1 MIDFLK
7 NIMLKKLNSFIK
19 NYLQKL
25 PVPGFSGMSLY
36 ELLKL
41 YWDGIIHGFITVRAG
56 AIAYSFF
63 MAIFPFLL
71 FTMTLIPLVP
81 IDGFQSDFIAF
92 IHDIVPAK
100 TFDVIDNIIYDIATK
115 PKKGLMSFS
124 IILSVLF
131 MANGV
136 NAILTGFEESVHKI
150 IDRRHVVKQYFVA
163 LGISLLLVSIL
174 FITVIGIIYFE
185 IIIVYNL
192 QKHGFIQDYNFWTV
206 WGKNLFYV
214 LMILIS
220 VSVLY
225 YFGTKE
231 GKKLRFISP
240 GSIMTTFLAII
251 SFYLFRFY
259 IDNFA
264 RYNQL
269 YGSIGAFLI
278 ILLMIWLNALILLLG
293 HELNMAIL
301 KLKNTNQN
309 TLEQSLS

>member
-1 MIDFLK
+1 MIVQTK
-7 NIMLKKLNSFIK
+7 TFIK
-19 NYLQKL
+19 KHLKQL

-36 ELLKL
+36 DLLKL
-41 YWDGIIHGFITVRAG
+41 YWDGIVHGFITVRAG

-71 FTMTLIPLVP
+71 FTLTLIPLVP
-81 IDGFQSDFIAF
+81 VDGFQQDFIAF
-92 IHDIVPAK
+92 FHDILPPK
-100 TFDVIDNIIYDIATK
+100 TLDVIDNIIMDIATR

-124 IILSVLF
+124 IVLSIFF

-136 NAILTGFEESVHKI
+136 NAILTGFEESVHKF
-150 IDRRHVVKQYFVA
+150 IDRRNMFKQYLVA
-163 LGISLLLVSIL
+163 LGLSLLLVGIL
-174 FITVIGIIYFE
+174 FITVTGIIYFE
-185 IIIVYNL
+185 IIVVYNL
-192 QKHGFIQDYNFWTV
+192 KKHGIIQDYDFWTIL
-206 WGKNLFYV
+206 GKNLFYL
-214 LMILIS
+214 LMMLIS

-225 YFGTKE
+225 YYGTKE

-240 GSIMTTFLAII
+240 GSIMTTLLGIV

-259 IDNFA
+259 IAHFA

-293 HELNMAIL
+293 HELNMAIV
-301 KLKNTNQN
+301 KLK
-309 TLEQSLS
+309 SSK

>member
-1 MIDFLK
+1 MDKFRQK
-7 NIMLKKLNSFIK
+7 IK
-19 NYLQKL
+19 EKLQKW

-41 YWDGIIHGFITVRAG
+41 YWEGIINGFITVRAG

-71 FTMTLIPLVP
+71 FTLSLIPLVP
-81 IDGFQSDFIAF
+81 VEGFQNDFIAF
-92 IHDIVPAK
+92 IHDIVPPK

-124 IILSVLF
+124 IVLSVLF

-150 IDRRHVVKQYFVA
+150 TGKRNMFKQYLIA
-163 LGISLLLVSIL
+163 LSLSLVLVIIL
-174 FITVIGIIYFE
+174 FITVLAVIYFE
-185 IIIVYNL
+185 IIVVYNL
-192 QKHGFIQDYNFWTV
+192 NKHGIIGDYNFWV
-206 WGKNLFYV
+206 DVGKYLFYLAMTV
-214 LMILIS
+214 TS
-220 VSVLY
+220 VSLLY
-225 YFGTKE
+225 YYGTKE

-240 GSIMTTFLAII
+240 GSMMTTFLGIVI
-251 SFYLFRFY
+251 FYLFRFY
-259 IDNFA
+259 IDHFA

-278 ILLMIWLNALILLLG
+278 IMLMIWLNSLILLLG

-301 KLKNTNQN
+301 KYRNKQLNQEN
-309 TLEQSLS
+309 

>member
-1 MIDFLK
+1 
-7 NIMLKKLNSFIK
+7 
-19 NYLQKL
+19 
-25 PVPGFSGMSLY
+25 
-36 ELLKL
+36 
-41 YWDGIIHGFITVRAG
+41 
-56 AIAYSFF
+56 
-63 MAIFPFLL
+63 
-71 FTMTLIPLVP
+71 
-81 IDGFQSDFIAF
+81 
-92 IHDIVPAK
+92 
-100 TFDVIDNIIYDIATK
+100 
-115 PKKGLMSFS
+115 
-124 IILSVLF
+124 
-131 MANGV
+131 
-136 NAILTGFEESVHKI
+136 
-150 IDRRHVVKQYFVA
+150 
-163 LGISLLLVSIL
+163 
-174 FITVIGIIYFE
+174 
-185 IIIVYNL
+185 
-192 QKHGFIQDYNFWTV
+192 
-206 WGKNLFYV
+206 
-214 LMILIS
+214 MILIS

-309 TLEQSLS
+309 TLEQSLT

>member
-1 MIDFLK
+1 MIQQIKIFTQKHLK
-7 NIMLKKLNSFIK
+7 R
-19 NYLQKL
+19 L

-36 ELLKL
+36 DLLKL

-92 IHDIVPAK
+92 FHDILPPK
-100 TFDVIDNIIYDIATK
+100 TFDVIDNIIMDIATR

-124 IILSVLF
+124 IILSIFF

-136 NAILTGFEESVHKI
+136 NAILTGFEESVHKF
-150 IDRRHVVKQYFVA
+150 IDRRNLFRQYFVA
-163 LGISLLLVSIL
+163 LGISFLLVSIL
-174 FITVIGIIYFE
+174 FVTMIGIIYFE

-192 QKHGFIQDYNFWTV
+192 KKHGFIQNYNSWTI
-206 WGKNLFYV
+206 WGKNIFYIIMVLF
-214 LMILIS
+214 S

-240 GSIMTTFLAII
+240 GSIMTTLLGII
-251 SFYLFRFY
+251 SFFLFQFY
-259 IDNFA
+259 IDHFA

-293 HELNMAIL
+293 HELNMAIV
-301 KLKNTNQN
+301 KLKDTA
-309 TLEQSLS
+309 TPSEKLKVES

>member
-1 MIDFLK
+1 MIKKIRQSLK
-7 NIMLKKLNSFIK
+7 RS
-19 NYLQKL
+19 LQHL

-36 ELLKL
+36 DLLQL
-41 YWDGIIHGFITVRAG
+41 YWDGIVHGFITVRAG

-81 IDGFQSDFIAF
+81 IDGFQEDFIAF
-92 IHDIVPAK
+92 IHDILPQK
-100 TFDVIDNIIYDIATK
+100 TIDVVDNIIYDIATK

-124 IILSVLF
+124 ILLSVLF

-136 NAILTGFEESVHKI
+136 NAILTGFEESVHKF
-150 IDRRHVVKQYFVA
+150 IDRRNMFRQYFVS
-163 LGISLLLVSIL
+163 LGLSLLLVFIL
-174 FITVIGIIYFE
+174 FITVIAIIYFE
-185 IIIVYNL
+185 IIVVYNL
-192 QKHGFIQDYNFWTV
+192 QKHGFINDYNFWTL
-206 WGKNLFYV
+206 WGKNLFYLAMV
-214 LMILIS
+214 LIS

-231 GKKLRFISP
+231 GKQLRFISP
-240 GSIMTTFLAII
+240 GSIMTTFLAIL
-251 SFYLFRFY
+251 SFFLFQFY
-259 IDNFA
+259 ISHFA

-293 HELNMAIL
+293 HELNMAIV
-301 KLKNTNQN
+301 KLKTKATSN
-309 TLEQSLS
+309 

>member
-1 MIDFLK
+1 MIQQIKIFTQKHLK
-7 NIMLKKLNSFIK
+7 R
-19 NYLQKL
+19 L

-36 ELLKL
+36 DLLKL

-92 IHDIVPAK
+92 FHDILPPK
-100 TFDVIDNIIYDIATK
+100 TFDVIDNIIMDIATR

-124 IILSVLF
+124 IILSIFF

-136 NAILTGFEESVHKI
+136 NAILTGFEESVHKF
-150 IDRRHVVKQYFVA
+150 IDRRNLFRQYFVA
-163 LGISLLLVSIL
+163 LGISFLLVSIL
-174 FITVIGIIYFE
+174 FVTMIGIIYFE

-192 QKHGFIQDYNFWTV
+192 KKHGFIQNYNSWTI
-206 WGKNLFYV
+206 WGKNIFYIIMVLF
-214 LMILIS
+214 S

-240 GSIMTTFLAII
+240 GSIMTTLLGII
-251 SFYLFRFY
+251 SFFLFQFY
-259 IDNFA
+259 IDHFA

-293 HELNMAIL
+293 HELNMAIV
-301 KLKNTNQN
+301 KLKDTA
-309 TLEQSLS
+309 TPSRKYKVES

>member
-1 MIDFLK
+1 MIPFYRKIIAVKQKIKHLLK
-7 NIMLKKLNSFIK
+7 
-19 NYLQKL
+19 KL

-36 ELLKL
+36 DLLYL
-41 YWDGIIHGFITVRAG
+41 YWDGIINGFITVRAG

-63 MAIFPFLL
+63 MALFPFLL
-71 FTMTLIPLVP
+71 FTLTLIPLVP
-81 IDGFQSDFIAF
+81 VEGFQKDFIAF
-92 IHDIVPAK
+92 FHDILPKK
-100 TFDVIDNIIYDIATK
+100 TIEVIDNIIYDIATK

-124 IILSVLF
+124 IFLSVLF

-136 NAILTGFEESVHKI
+136 NAILTGFEESIHKF
-150 IDRRHVVKQYFVA
+150 IDRRNIFKQYFVA
-163 LGISLLLVSIL
+163 LGLSLLLVLIL

-185 IIIVYNL
+185 IIVVYNL
-192 QKHGFIQDYNFWTV
+192 QKHGLIQDYNFWTLL
-206 WGKNLFYV
+206 GKNLFY
-214 LMILIS
+214 LAMILIS

-240 GSIMTTFLAII
+240 GSIMTTLLAII
-251 SFYLFRFY
+251 SFFMFRFY

-278 ILLMIWLNALILLLG
+278 LLLMIWLNALILLLG
-293 HELNMAIL
+293 HELNMAII
-301 KLKNTNQN
+301 KLKKQRD
-309 TLEQSLS
+309 EMQSLE

>member
-1 MIDFLK
+1 
-7 NIMLKKLNSFIK
+7 MLKKFENFVKSHLRALS
-19 NYLQKL
+19 
-25 PVPGFSGMSLY
+25 VPGFSGMSLY

-41 YWDGIIHGFITVRAG
+41 YWDGIINGFITVRAG

-81 IDGFQSDFIAF
+81 IDGFQTDFIAF
-92 IHDIVPAK
+92 IHDILPRK
-100 TFDVIDNIIYDIATK
+100 TIDVIDNIIYDIATK

-124 IILSVLF
+124 IALSVLF

-136 NAILTGFEESVHKI
+136 NAILTGFEESVHKF
-150 IDRRHVVKQYFVA
+150 IDRRNLFKQYMIA
-163 LGISLLLVSIL
+163 LGISLLLVTIL

-185 IIIVYNL
+185 IVVVYNL
-192 QKHGFIQDYNFWTV
+192 KKHGLIHDYNFWTV
-206 WGKNLFYV
+206 WGKNLFYL

-240 GSIMTTFLAII
+240 GSIMTTFLAVI
-251 SFYLFRFY
+251 SFYFFQFY
-259 IDNFA
+259 IEHFA

-301 KLKNTNQN
+301 KLKNNQKN
-309 TLEQSLS
+309 TLEQSLK

>member
-1 MIDFLK
+1 MFQ
-7 NIMLKKLNSFIK
+7 NIK
-19 NYLQKL
+19 NKIKSALEKI
-25 PVPGFSGMSLY
+25 PVPGFAGMTLY
-36 ELLKL
+36 NLLQL
-41 YWDGIIHGFITVRAG
+41 YWRGIIDGFITVRAG

-71 FTMTLIPLVP
+71 FTMTLIPMVP
-81 IDGFQSDFIAF
+81 INGFQTDFINF
-92 IHDIVPAK
+92 IHNIVPSK
-100 TFDVIDNIIYDIATK
+100 TFAVIDNVIYDIATK

-124 IILSVLF
+124 IVLSVLF

-136 NAILTGFEESVHKI
+136 NAILTGFEESVHKF
-150 IDRRHVVKQYFVA
+150 IDRRNMFKQYFVA
-163 LGISLLLVSIL
+163 LGLSLLLVFIL

-185 IIIVYNL
+185 IIVVYNL
-192 QKHGFIQDYNFWTV
+192 QKHGLINDYNFWTL
-206 WGKNLFYV
+206 WGKNLFYIA
-214 LMILIS
+214 MILIS

-240 GSIMTTFLAII
+240 GSIMTTLLAIV
-251 SFYLFRFY
+251 SFYIFRFY
-259 IDNFA
+259 IDHFA

-301 KLKNTNQN
+301 KFKFEDHKS
-309 TLEQSLS
+309 LEQSLKQNR

>member
-1 MIDFLK
+1 MNPLRQHIK
-7 NIMLKKLNSFIK
+7 NILE
-19 NYLQKL
+19 QL

-41 YWDGIIHGFITVRAG
+41 YWEGIIKGFITVRAG

-63 MAIFPFLL
+63 MAVFPFLL
-71 FTMTLIPLVP
+71 FTLSLIPFVP
-81 IDGFQSDFIAF
+81 IEGFQNDFIAF
-92 IHDIVPAK
+92 IHDIIPPK
-100 TFDVIDNIIYDIATK
+100 TFDVIDNVIYDIATK

-124 IILSVLF
+124 ILLSVLF

-150 IDRRHVVKQYFVA
+150 TNKRNVFKQYLIA
-163 LGISLLLVSIL
+163 LGLSLVLVSIL
-174 FITVIGIIYFE
+174 FITVLTIIYFE
-185 IIIVYNL
+185 IIVVYNL
-192 QKHGFIQDYNFWTV
+192 QKHGIINDYNFWV
-206 WGKNLFYV
+206 NWGKNLFY
-214 LMILIS
+214 LAMILIS
-220 VSVLY
+220 VSLLY

-240 GSIMTTFLAII
+240 GSIMTTFLAVV
-251 SFYLFRFY
+251 SFYLFGFY
-259 IDNFA
+259 IDRFA

-278 ILLMIWLNALILLLG
+278 IMLMIWLNSLILLLG

-301 KLKNTNQN
+301 KYKNRNKQN
-309 TLEQSLS
+309 KFL